1 MKHVR
6 GWAAAAVLVLLLA
19 QLLTVPAGAAKLV
32 AITFDDGPN
41 QTWTPQVVEALN
53 RRGVKGTF
61 FMVGSWVA
69 TKEDLV
75 RSMAEQGH
83 QIANHTWE
91 HLNLTGLDAGE
102 VRLQAE
108 RSRERLA
115 EVTGQEN
122 FWVRTPF
129 GVRTQT
135 VLNNID
141 APLIL
146 WSQDPAAG
154 KQVSGEKMARSVIR
168 NIKDGDI
175 ILLHD
180 STQANLDAA
189 CRIIDALQP
198 RGYDFVTVEEL
209 FRLRGVTPQ
218 NGVIYKSVPPAA
230 DAQAYDEYRLEEHWA
245 WHAIS
250 LMEETGIMT
259 GDQEGWHPNRY
270 LSRAAAAEVLWRAA
284 GEPAAHR
291 RANFL
296 DVPKNAWYAE
306 AVAWGSEA
314 GIIRGTGAGWFS
326 PSSPVTRQQL
336 YVMVDR
342 LLGRGDL
349 TGTAG
354 KVRDF
359 EDSFRISGWAREAVE
374 RIEALGFTS
383 RNDREL
389 LRPQDPATRAEAAEL
404 VAWYLGM
411 R

>member
-53 RRGVKGTF
+53 QRGVKGTF

-141 APLIL
+141 SPLIL

-154 KQVSGEKMARSVIR
+154 KQVPGEKMARSVIR

-180 STQANLDAA
+180 STQDNLDAA

-198 RGYDFVTVEEL
+198 RGYDFVTVE
-209 FRLRGVTPQ
+209 
-218 NGVIYKSVPPAA
+218 
-230 DAQAYDEYRLEEHWA
+230 
-245 WHAIS
+245 
-250 LMEETGIMT
+250 
-259 GDQEGWHPNRY
+259 
-270 LSRAAAAEVLWRAA
+270 
-284 GEPAAHR
+284 
-291 RANFL
+291 
-296 DVPKNAWYAE
+296 
-306 AVAWGSEA
+306 
-314 GIIRGTGAGWFS
+314 
-326 PSSPVTRQQL
+326 
-336 YVMVDR
+336 
-342 LLGRGDL
+342 
-349 TGTAG
+349 
-354 KVRDF
+354 
-359 EDSFRISGWAREAVE
+359 
-374 RIEALGFTS
+374 
-383 RNDREL
+383 
-389 LRPQDPATRAEAAEL
+389 
-404 VAWYLGM
+404 
-411 R
+411 